1 MLTQYESILAVPDE
15 AAAFGY
21 RFYAAP
27 FQAGAQ
33 TTVPE
38 LAELTFLYHI
48 PKECSQDGE
57 APDRTQIARISRT
70 DLACYMHSDCGS
82 WMCDG
87 GAVGYAETVLYRDS
101 ELDAVYEQ
109 YLTGERAA
117 QQVRW
122 ASDEEIPF

>member
-15 AAAFGY
+15 KESLGY

-48 PKECSQDGE
+48 PTECSQDGE

-70 DLACYMHSDCGS
+70 DLACYMYSGYS
-82 WMCDG
+82 NRMG
-87 GAVGYAETVLYRDS
+87 GANDVGYAETVLYRDH

-109 YLTGERAA
+109 YLAGERAA
-117 QQVRW
+117 QKVRW
-122 ASDEEIPF
+122 ARDEEIPF

>member
-57 APDRTQIARISRT
+57 APDCTQIARISRT
-70 DLACYMHSDCGS
+70 DLACYMYSGYNNRMGDAN
-82 WMCDG
+82 D
-87 GAVGYAETVLYRDS
+87 VGYAETVLYRDS
-101 ELDAVYEQ
+101 KLDAVYEQ

-117 QQVRW
+117 WQKRW
-122 ASDEEIPF
+122 AADEEIPF